1 MKKLLALLTAAA
13 LSLSLPLTT
22 AARDTTFEE
31 TIASDL
37 KSLGLFKGV
46 SETDFDL
53 NREPSRVEALVILIR
68 VLGKEQD
75 ALGGYWY
82 HPFTDVPSWADSY
95 IGYAYQNGLTN
106 GVSETEFGAGNAGAG
121 TFLTFVLRALGYSD
135 ANGEDF
141 SWQDPYTLAESVGIL
156 PDCVNTDEFWRSDV
170 ALVSYAAL
178 GANLKN
184 SAETLAEKLITAGVF
199 TEYQFDSCYDAYA
212 LSSFDPVYYDWDS
225 SYDTL
230 FTQDDVV
237 YDEYSYTEPDEY
249 FHEDPYYTD
258 WNPYVTEDSGDSWQT
273 GDTGIY
279 EDTYTGYVYDGISSS
294 MTADKIEQ
302 LEGVAVFWA
311 PTGNK
316 IHLEHDCRSFK
327 LGVAYAGTL
336 WEAQNVRTEGWC
348 GYCAKYQSSSTY
360 SSNYDATAEV
370 LAGCYTYD
378 DYLNGIPYYVFQ

>member
-1 MKKLLALLTAAA
+1 MTIMKKLLALLTAAA
-13 LSLSLPLTT
+13 LSLSLPLTA
-22 AARDTTFEE
+22 AARDTSFEE

-156 PDCVNTDEFWRSDV
+156 PDCVNTDVFWRSDV

-184 SAETLAEKLITAGVF
+184 SVETLAEKLITAGVF
-199 TEYQFDSCYDAYA
+199 TEYQFDSCYDACA
-212 LSSFDPVYYDWDS
+212 LTSFAPVYDVWDPS
-225 SYDTL
+225 SYEDT
-230 FTQDDVV
+230 T
-237 YDEYSYTEPDEY
+237 YN
-249 FHEDPYYTD
+249 TD

-273 GDTGIY
+273 DDTGIY
-279 EDTYTGYVYDGISSS
+279 EDTYTDSIYDGISSS

-336 WEAQNVRTEGWC
+336 REAQNVRTEGWC

-360 SSNYDATAEV
+360 SSNYNATAEI
-370 LAGCYTYD
+370 LTGCYTYD